1 MFFEDFKNLQKII
14 IFEGSRIKNL
24 QKSSFLKVGKVKIL
38 QKPSD
43 LKVVLLKT
51 FKNLQLE
58 AYNSRKWKCFG
69 TAFDAPYKMSYKNKN
84 ILREDI
90 S

>member
-24 QKSSFLKVGKVKIL
+24 QKSSFLKVGMVKIL

-43 LKVVLLKT
+43 LKVILLKT

-58 AYNSRKWKCFG
+58 GYNSRPGLVWVQAAG
-69 TAFDAPYKMSYKNKN
+69 VVM
-84 ILREDI
+84 
-90 S
+90 